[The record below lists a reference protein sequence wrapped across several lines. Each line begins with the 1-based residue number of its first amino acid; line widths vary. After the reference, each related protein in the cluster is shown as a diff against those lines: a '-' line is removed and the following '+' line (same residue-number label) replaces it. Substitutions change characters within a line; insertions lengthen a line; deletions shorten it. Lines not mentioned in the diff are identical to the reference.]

1 MVSIITQD
9 KYNSIIQ
16 FPMAKDN
23 QGTWVVITPKKEFRS
38 LYNIDGKMVENTFK
52 SIIDCTKWF
61 HKIREEAPSSV
72 KITLSCSGSELFR
85 NIEAL
90 MKVYEIKHMKKY
102 EETLNASKVKAIM
115 IAVPLDR
122 NRDLDF
128 NPRELKSRE
137 EMQS

>member
-16 FPMAKDN
+16 FPMSKDS
-23 QGTWVVITPKKEFRS
+23 QGTWVVITPKKEFQS
-38 LYNIDGKMVENTFK
+38 LYNIDGKMVEKTFK

-61 HKIREEAPSSV
+61 IKLKEEGPSSV

-122 NRDLDF
+122 NRNIDF

>member
-23 QGTWVVITPKKEFRS
+23 QGTWVVITPKKDFRS
-38 LYNIDGKMVENTFK
+38 LYNIDGKTVEKTFK
-52 SIIDCTKWF
+52 SIVDCSKWF
-61 HKIREEAPSSV
+61 IKLRQEKPSSV
-72 KITLSCSGSELFR
+72 KITLSCPGTELFR

-90 MKVYEIKHMKKY
+90 MKVYEIKLMKKY
-102 EETLNASKVKAIM
+102 EETLNASKVKAVM

-122 NRDLDF
+122 KQDIDF

-137 EMQS
+137 VMQS

>member
-9 KYNSIIQ
+9 KYNRIIQ
-16 FPMAKDN
+16 VPMAKDN

-38 LYNIDGKMVENTFK
+38 LYNIDGKMVEKTFK

-61 HKIREEAPSSV
+61 NKLRQEAPSSV
-72 KITLSCSGSELFR
+72 IITLSCPGSELHR

-90 MKVYEIKHMKKY
+90 MKVYEIKLMKKY

-122 NRDLDF
+122 NHEIDF
-128 NPRELKSRE
+128 NPREPKSSE
-137 EMQS
+137 VMQS